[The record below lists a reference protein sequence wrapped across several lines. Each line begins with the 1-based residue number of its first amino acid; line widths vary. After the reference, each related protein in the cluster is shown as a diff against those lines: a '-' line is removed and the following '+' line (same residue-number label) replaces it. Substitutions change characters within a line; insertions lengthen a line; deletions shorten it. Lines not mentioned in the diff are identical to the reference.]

1 MLRES
6 FSALTL
12 FLIMEKNSI
21 SHNPLFSGLSD
32 ENRALALKV
41 FSAVRTEYPRNAVIA
56 SAGERLYRFGL
67 VLSGTVQVS
76 FTDIDGN
83 SVIMA
88 NVTSGET
95 FGESLCWLGI
105 KEIPVTVTAFTEV
118 CVLWLSPDALKSS
131 DSSAIAH
138 ELRNRFSSMLAQKT
152 LSMNDRVQIL
162 SKITIR
168 EKIVTFLSQYS
179 NRYGSKTFSV
189 PFDRESLSIY
199 LGVNRTAL
207 SRELS
212 AMQRDGIIEFYKN
225 SFKIL

>member
-1 MLRES
+1 MINILSR
-6 FSALTL
+6 
-12 FLIMEKNSI
+12 
-21 SHNPLFSGLSD
+21 NPLFAELSA
-32 ENRALALKV
+32 ERTELALKV
-41 FSAVRTEYPRNAVIA
+41 LAATRSEYQRNAILA

-88 NVTSGET
+88 NVTAGET
-95 FGESLCWLGI
+95 FGESLCWLNVT
-105 KEIPVTVTAFTEV
+105 EIPVTITAFTDAS
-118 CVLWLSPDALKSS
+118 VLWLSPDVLKSADAS
-131 DSSAIAH
+131 PIAH
-138 ELRNRFSSMLAQKT
+138 ELRNRFSSMLARKT

-162 SKITIR
+162 SKTTIR

-179 NRYGSKTFSV
+179 NRFGSKTFSV
-189 PFDRESLSIY
+189 PFDRESLALY

-212 AMQRDGIIEFYKN
+212 AMQRDKIIEFYKN